1 MNSFYVYGY
10 SLYGEML
17 YIGKGKGDRLFNH
30 FADCQ
35 YGKTYWSKKLRKL
48 IRNKTIP
55 ICGIIENSLSE
66 QQAFDLEISLIAK
79 YGRKDL
85 KSGCLYNTC
94 KGGTGSSGHKMSIEG
109 KLKIKQSMTGRH
121 IGNQFALG
129 LQHTEESKQ
138 KIREAM
144 LGRTDSENTKKKKS
158 EALAHQIENQLWLAR
173 LWVRDKWWGQKC
185 SISYHGDV
193 KRQSASATHR
203 LYRVELNGIS
213 VLRTIT
219 DFKQGSCPKEFKQ
232 FEGAVS

>member
-1 MNSFYVYGY
+1 M
-10 SLYGEML
+10 
-17 YIGKGKGDRLFNH
+17 
-30 FADCQ
+30 
-35 YGKTYWSKKLRKL
+35 RKL
-48 IRNKTIP
+48 TRNRTLP
-55 ICGIIENSLSE
+55 ICGIIEDNLTE

-94 KGGTGSSGHKMSIEG
+94 EGGTGSSGHKMSTEG

-158 EALAHQIENQLWLAR
+158 EAISHQIENQLWLAR

-203 LYRVELNGIS
+203 LYRVELNGIT

-232 FEGAVS
+232 FEGTSF